1 MKYIIC
7 RKEAKLFLRMSGNI
21 DWVKDKR
28 YASRFKKEA
37 EAERQLKIHASFYLD
52 AVVLPATIN
61 DEVEEEESLLI
72 DNNEVETKEVAM
84 SSEEAHKRIDNIR
97 EGANLI
103 ARSTVN
109 FMELLKFWHEEQ
121 KKCDQETQD
130 ILHKIEL
137 DEIPNPVDMW
147 KLMKML
153 QDVRRRRR
161 EAKDNF
167 TFLQTLE
174 ECGLSKMGQKV
185 RACNYNLEHRSYQP
199 RILTELFQDK

>member
-1 MKYIIC
+1 MKYVVY
-7 RKEAKLFLRMSGNI
+7 RKEAKLFLRISSDSGV
-21 DWVKDKR
+21 DWVKEKEN
-28 YASRFKKEA
+28 ASHFKKEGGA
-37 EAERQLKIHASFYLD
+37 KEQLKAHASFYFD

-61 DEVEEEESLLI
+61 NEVEEKESSFI
-72 DNNEVETKEVAM
+72 DNNEVEDVAM

-103 ARSTVN
+103 ASSTVN

-121 KKCDQETQD
+121 KRCDQETQD

-137 DEIPNPVDMW
+137 SEITNLVDGW

-174 ECGLSKMGQKV
+174 EHGLSKMGQKV
-185 RACNYNLEHRSYQP
+185 RACNYNLEHRTYRP
-199 RILTELFQDK
+199 RVLTELFQDK